1 MKTKISLSTTLRGDE
16 VLFSPFRIFLF
27 LLAGGLGLYL
37 LFSRTTGPVVET
49 KVFHGTKD
57 ITSIQ
62 WKMNNSS
69 WGVFKTE
76 GQWKIKGWMNDS
88 IFADGATV
96 NDFIIKLDSLHG
108 IPVSKDLSNPN
119 MTLTIETPKAKTDI
133 DVYYKNRKLY
143 LKAGKKVY
151 SSSGMDINWL
161 RLLPEKMANY
171 KVFGA
176 IKDLKEINEI
186 TLNSM
191 TAGGNRVYTIFK
203 SKDGFWQIGHKKPWT
218 ASLDETGKL
227 IQELGNITFTEF
239 TVPSADKGNI
249 IISMKSSAGNETA
262 LYYLKSNKCPAGE
275 KNTVLTSGKNS
286 ISGCIRE
293 KLINLISVPLPSL
306 MEKSVLAAPAA
317 NTWTS
322 IGFLINGKEF
332 KLNSEEKLWNVLF
345 ENRQYPGD
353 FITIEEWIS
362 SLKKTVVMS
371 KVDNLPCTPKE
382 TVVFTGSLIVWRIN
396 FCTNENSV
404 YLKRN
409 NDYYGVV
416 LPPSALTLFS
426 RNWFDFVSRDLLE
439 DEKPQEVKRIFPGNT
454 EHFRLQE
461 NGRVTVLSPLDLP
474 FSDKE
479 LSDYMGRLRNFRGL
493 KYLPT
498 KPEDISKP
506 EIKTDVIYKN
516 DRKVSFQIFNKGKYL
531 LINSKY
537 FQVNPIDSEWIIKPW
552 TKDSINTWKITSA
565 TQYSIRKSD
574 GKVRSYINSGNHFTL
589 IDKNKKIIPSAVM
602 IKYLGN
608 IENYLNNIKAEKYG
622 ILDKY
627 DIEVRIKS
635 SSGLP
640 LYIKMK
646 FEENFISIEHTARKV
661 IFVGKFVNKPFSFF
675 LIDDQ

>member
-1 MKTKISLSTTLRGDE
+1 MKPKISLSPTLRGDE

-27 LLAGGLGLYL
+27 LLAGGMGLYL
-37 LFSRTTGPVVET
+37 LFSRTTGPAVET
-49 KVFHGTKD
+49 KVFHGTQD
-57 ITSIQ
+57 IKSIQ
-62 WKMNNSS
+62 WKMNNAS
-69 WGVFKTE
+69 WGVFKTGE
-76 GQWKIKGWMNDS
+76 HWKIKGWMNDS

-108 IPVSKDLSNPN
+108 IPVKKDLSNPN
-119 MTLTIETPKAKTDI
+119 MTLTIETQKAKTDI
-133 DVYYKNRKLY
+133 DIFYKNRKLY
-143 LKAGKKVY
+143 LRAGKKIY
-151 SSSGMDINWL
+151 SASGMDVNWL

-176 IKDLKEINEI
+176 IKDLKDINEI

-191 TAGGNRVYTIFK
+191 TSGGNRVYTIFR
-203 SKDGFWQIGHKKPWT
+203 SRDGFWQIGHKKPWT

-239 TVPSADKGNI
+239 TVPSGDKGNI
-249 IISMKSSAGNETA
+249 IISLKAVSGKETA

-275 KNTVLTSGKNS
+275 KNTVLISGKNS

-317 NTWTS
+317 NAWTS
-322 IGFLINGKEF
+322 ISFLVNGKEF
-332 KLNSEEKLWNVLF
+332 KLNFEEKIWNVLS
-345 ENRQYPGD
+345 ENRRYPGD

-362 SLKKTVVMS
+362 SLKKTVVLS
-371 KVDNLPCTPKE
+371 KVDNLPCTPQE
-382 TVVFTGSLIVWRIN
+382 SVIFTGSLITWRLN
-396 FCTNENSV
+396 FCTHENNV

-409 NDYYGVV
+409 SDFYGVV
-416 LPPSALTLFS
+416 LATSTLSLFS

-439 DEKPQEVKRIFPGNT
+439 DEKPVEIKRIFPGNT

-461 NGRVTVLSPLDLP
+461 NGRITVLSPLDLP

-479 LSDYMGRLRNFRGL
+479 LSDYTGRLRNFRGL

-498 KPEDISKP
+498 KPSDISKP
-506 EIKTDVIYKN
+506 EIKTEIIYKDN
-516 DRKVSFQIFNKGKYL
+516 RKVSLQLFNKGQYIF
-531 LINSKY
+531 INSKY
-537 FQVNPIDSEWIIKPW
+537 FQVNPIDSEWITKPW
-552 TKDSINTWKITSA
+552 TKDSVKTWKITSA
-565 TQYSIRKSD
+565 SQYSIRKSD
-574 GKVRSYINSGNHFTL
+574 GKVRSYINSGSHFTL

-608 IENYLNNIKAEKYG
+608 IENYFNNIKAERYG
-622 ILDKY
+622 RLEKF

-640 LYIKMK
+640 LHIRMK
-646 FEENFISIEHTARKV
+646 FEENYINIEHTARKV
-661 IFVGKFVNKPFSFF
+661 IYLGRPINKPFSFF